1 MNTAEYGKIVAKN
14 LKRLAYE
21 SHKTQTEIAQDLGIN
36 KSTLSGWMNGA
47 RTPKMSKID
56 MLCEYFGCSRS
67 DIMEPQDAPR
77 NTNRVTNDQAELI
90 RLTMKAK
97 PENVSIA
104 LSILRKLE
112 GIE

>member
-21 SHKTQTEIAQDLGIN
+21 SHKTQTEIAQELGIN

-47 RTPKMSKID
+47 RVPKMEKID
-56 MLCEYFGCSRS
+56 MLCKYFGCSRS
-67 DIMEPQDAPR
+67 DIMEPQGAPR
-77 NTNRVTNDQAELI
+77 KTHRVTNDQAELV
-90 RLTMKAK
+90 RLALKAG

-104 LSILRKLE
+104 LSVLQKLE
-112 GIE
+112 GVQ